1 MIELLNGLL
10 LVFIAVIAV
19 SIVRLH
25 NLFAAI
31 VIAGFFSLLSA
42 GMFLLLDA
50 VDVAFTEA
58 AVGAGITTVLGIG
71 TLILTKS
78 TEKEPARR
86 PWWPLVLVFLTGAA
100 LIYGTADMPH
110 FGDPEAPIHLHVAP
124 RYIND
129 SPTEIGVPNMV
140 TSVLASYR
148 GFDTLGETTVVLAA
162 AVGVL
167 LLLGQVWPRRSEE
180 QDEA

>member
-1 MIELLNGLL
+1 MIELLNPLL
-10 LVFIAVIAV
+10 LVFIAVLAV

-25 NLFAAI
+25 NLFAVI
-31 VIAGFFSLLSA
+31 VVAGFFSLLSA

-78 TEKEPARR
+78 TEKVPAHR
-86 PWWPLVLVFLTGAA
+86 PWWPLVVVFLTGAA

-110 FGDPEAPIHLHVAP
+110 FGDPAAPIHHHVAP
-124 RYIND
+124 RYINE

-148 GFDTLGETTVVLAA
+148 GFDTLGETTVVLTA

-167 LLLGQVWPRRSEE
+167 LLLGQVWPRRLEE
-180 QDEA
+180 EDET

>member
-1 MIELLNGLL
+1 MIELLNVLL
-10 LVFIAVIAV
+10 LVFIAVIAI

-25 NLFAAI
+25 NLFAVI

-78 TEKEPARR
+78 TEKVPARR
-86 PWWPLVLVFLTGAA
+86 PWWPLVVVCLTGAA

-110 FGDPEAPIHLHVAP
+110 FGDPAAPIHHHVAP

-129 SPTEIGVPNMV
+129 SPAEIGVPNMV

-148 GFDTLGETTVVLAA
+148 GFDTLGEITVVLTA

-167 LLLGQVWPRRSEE
+167 LLLGQVWPRRSEAE
-180 QDEA
+180 DET

>member
-1 MIELLNGLL
+1 MIELLDGLL

-19 SIVRLH
+19 SIVRVN
-25 NLFAAI
+25 NLFAAV
-31 VIAGFFSLLSA
+31 VIASFFSLLSA
-42 GMFLLLDA
+42 AMFLLLDA

-78 TEKEPARR
+78 TEKKPARR
-86 PWWPLVLVFLTGAA
+86 SWWPLLLVVLTGAA
-100 LIYGTADMPH
+100 LIYGTVDMPH
-110 FGDPEAPIHLHVAP
+110 FGDPKAPSHQHVAP
-124 RYIND
+124 RYIKD

-148 GFDTLGETTVVLAA
+148 AFDTLGETTVVFTA

-167 LLLGQVWPRRSEE
+167 LLLGQVWPRRLEE
-180 QDEA
+180 DDT